1 MKYLLG
7 NTGYF
12 FKEARLTIRMSLF
25 SNLISLVSMALIFFI
40 LAMVLAGRQ
49 AGNHIIKAIEGE
61 AEISVYYTE
70 GLSDSAVLQLAGEI
84 MGIDGVKSVQLV
96 DEDEAYAR
104 MEEVL
109 GKEARVLEYFADN
122 PFSPFIEIRIN
133 LDKTDQILQ
142 EIQTLQE
149 IEYIRDNRE
158 VLGRL
163 RDLAGIIR
171 LVGFFIISAVG
182 VTTLIIISHIIRLGI
197 DNNREQIKTLILLGA
212 PDSFIAWPFVLA
224 GLLLSVG
231 GAVLASA
238 LSAYALSYIYG
249 RVASPL
255 PFIPLPPLNTLIL
268 NIVLVIICLGAVL
281 GLAGSVI
288 GLRTAASSN

>member
-1 MKYLLG
+1 
-7 NTGYF
+7 
-12 FKEARLTIRMSLF
+12 
-25 SNLISLVSMALIFFI
+25 
-40 LAMVLAGRQ
+40 
-49 AGNHIIKAIEGE
+49 
-61 AEISVYYTE
+61 
-70 GLSDSAVLQLAGEI
+70 
-84 MGIDGVKSVQLV
+84 
-96 DEDEAYAR
+96 
-104 MEEVL
+104 
-109 GKEARVLEYFADN
+109 
-122 PFSPFIEIRIN
+122 
-133 LDKTDQILQ
+133 
-142 EIQTLQE
+142 
-149 IEYIRDNRE
+149 
-158 VLGRL
+158 
-163 RDLAGIIR
+163 
-171 LVGFFIISAVG
+171 VG